1 MLMDMQL
8 WERLMPVFI
17 EELHECIGDMQ
28 RHLLSLRQNPE
39 QSIREMLVNE
49 LYRAAHKIKGAAKA
63 AEVSS
68 IEQLCRQ
75 MQDILTAVRDGQRT
89 IDNDLLS
96 QFDKAVSFLEISAV
110 RLRDGRLLGSGDEI
124 FNRP

>member
-1 MLMDMQL
+1 
-8 WERLMPVFI
+8 MPVFL

-39 QSIREMLVNE
+39 QSVREMLVNE
-49 LYRAAHKIKGAAKA
+49 LYRAAHKIKGAANA
-63 AEVSS
+63 AEVRP

-89 IDNDLLS
+89 IDSDLLS
-96 QFDKAVSFLEISAV
+96 QFGQAVSFLENSAV
-110 RLRDGRLLGSGDEI
+110 RLREGRLLGSGDEI
-124 FNRP
+124 FH